1 MISAGGAERISC
13 AGRHWKAYRRNLADA
28 ARPASESRK
37 EKEAASRPDAVRVTD
52 QTDGGKGGKPVL
64 RLSAGAP
71 PEGTKTSSS
80 TSARVRMLEEEI
92 VTQGKALNEA
102 NERIKQ
108 LEKALQNASAAN
120 RAQ

>member
-1 MISAGGAERISC
+1 MISAGGAERISW

-37 EKEAASRPDAVRVTD
+37 EKAASRPDAVRVTD

-80 TSARVRMLEEEI
+80 TSDRARMLEEEI
-92 VTQGKALNEA
+92 VAQGKALNEA

-108 LEKALQNASAAN
+108 LEKALQNASAAD